1 MDYFYVFFFYLSN
14 FFIKT
19 HIRKILTG
27 TVNIFQKKYHIELE
41 KNYKAS
47 DAHEKHRKS
56 YGARVQVYAFPTHL
70 LCETMT

>member
-1 MDYFYVFFFYLSN
+1 MSFSFIYLIFLLS
-14 FFIKT
+14 KT

-27 TVNIFQKKYHIELE
+27 TVNIFQKKYHIEQE